1 MFTSKIAKKS
11 KPVVNAFIWSDSD
24 FSMNCPK
31 RYART
36 IKTKIR
42 IIEKPN
48 SELSRDDVII
58 FRVDDL

>member
-1 MFTSKIAKKS
+1 
-11 KPVVNAFIWSDSD
+11 
-24 FSMNCPK
+24 MNCPK

-36 IKTKIR
+36 IKTEIR

-48 SELSRDDVII
+48 SGLSRDDVII